1 MSPGTLTAAPT
12 SASAKGPSGSGRG
25 SRKAEVETRAP
36 PPLVSR
42 ASKAE
47 VEARKAE
54 GEARHCQA
62 RDTRANAGTHSKRL
76 TTAGRAVSRKEPAK
90 EPVLA
95 IGLSAHRVK
104 PVERKVSQAA
114 LFDLD

>member
-1 MSPGTLTAAPT
+1 M
-12 SASAKGPSGSGRG
+12 
-25 SRKAEVETRAP
+25 ETRAP

-76 TTAGRAVSRKEPAK
+76 TTAGRAGDSVSRKEPAK

-95 IGLSAHRVK
+95 IGLSAHLVK
-104 PVERKVSQAA
+104 PVERKVSQAT